1 MEYIILIIKGIII
14 GFGKIIPG
22 VSGSL
27 LAMSLGVYETSIYK
41 IRYFFK
47 NFKENI
53 FYFSFLGIGIL
64 ISIIFGSKIILYF
77 LNHYYVLTMFLFIGL
92 ILGIVPSIYKKV
104 NQKDIIYYIVT
115 ILTMI
120 LMLLILNLKSNNIFF
135 YENNF
140 ISNIQV
146 LWVGFLEAFT
156 MITPGI
162 SGTAL
167 FLVLGYYDFIM
178 TLFSNILIFLFQKPF
193 MILLFFTS
201 FLFSVFLVSTMMNFL
216 LSRYEKV
223 TYAMILG
230 FGYSSVILL
239 LREILPKIQS
249 PFQILNGILLLIL
262 GLFISKKFE

>member
-1 MEYIILIIKGIII
+1 MKYIILIIKGMII

-27 LAMSLGVYETSIYK
+27 LAMSLGVYETAIYK

-47 NFKENI
+47 NLKENT

-64 ISIIFGSKIILYF
+64 ISIIFGSKMILYF
-77 LNHYYVLTMFLFIGL
+77 LNHYYALTMFLFIGL
-92 ILGIVPSIYKKV
+92 ILGIVPNIDKKV
-104 NQKDIIYYIVT
+104 NKKDFIYYIVT
-115 ILTMI
+115 IITMMFI
-120 LMLLILNLKSNNIFF
+120 LLILNIKNKHTFF

-146 LWVGFLEAFT
+146 LWIGFLEAFT

-167 FLVLGYYDFIM
+167 FMILGYYDFIM
-178 TLFSNILIFLFQKPF
+178 ALFSNLFLFLFQKPI
-193 MILLFFTS
+193 MIFIFFVSLFIS
-201 FLFSVFLVSTMMNFL
+201 IFLVSSMMNFL
-216 LSRYEKV
+216 LSKYEKI

-230 FGYSSVILL
+230 FGYSSIILL
-239 LREILPKIQS
+239 VREILPKIQS
-249 PFQILNGILLLIL
+249 PFQILNGILLLML